1 MAVGGRDDL
10 VAVRLE
16 HRLEQAH
23 VLADVVDHEDPP
35 GMLAHRG
42 VLLP

>member
-10 VAVRLE
+10 VAVRFQ

-35 GMLAHRG
+35 RTLAHGG